1 MKNSLLARRMGRV
14 LVSLG
19 LACGGVGASA
29 AYFDSPVPA
38 SAYITK
44 GGLDWAWAYPL
55 PAGSGGFD
63 LAYQSTQGWRL
74 PTAAELAGAP
84 LATEFMKPGGNV
96 PLGGADPVSGATF
109 QATNANL
116 TGPAACATPYF
127 STSYRHCDWDQWSGA
142 ANRAVG
148 GHARC
153 VGLCRA
159 VGGAPVRSPGA
170 GGAGADARSGSP
182 GSAQP
187 GAGGRGLA
195 ATVQATLSLTG
206 SMWRREGRVPLLRA
220 EDARARVVAPH
231 DPRKNARWR
240 LSSGRGQLKK

>member
-19 LACGGVGASA
+19 LACGAVGASA

-55 PAGSGGFD
+55 PSGSGGFD

-127 STSYRHCDWDQWSGA
+127 STSYRHCDWDNGLGQPTGPWAGMPGA
-142 ANRAVG
+142 SHYAEQLVVRPSA
-148 GHARC
+148 AP
-153 VGLCRA
+153 
-159 VGGAPVRSPGA
+159 APVVPVPTLGLEALALLSLGLAGA
-170 GGAGADARSGSP
+170 GWLQRS
-182 GSAQP
+182 
-187 GAGGRGLA
+187 
-195 ATVQATLSLTG
+195 
-206 SMWRREGRVPLLRA
+206 RRR
-220 EDARARVVAPH
+220 
-231 DPRKNARWR
+231 
-240 LSSGRGQLKK
+240 